1 MMSAIFTIS
10 YFRQSLLAKY
20 LSLVIKL
27 VWPDPSVLNLDL
39 NLVFEMRSI
48 GPIFIIKISVIS
60 NFISEVK
67 G

>member
-48 GPIFIIKISVIS
+48 GPSFHYQNISYIK
-60 NFISEVK
+60 FYL
-67 G
+67 